1 MLYIALS
8 NNNKLFIFSLFN
20 SFIMYYQLFIT
31 KRSTGKLAQFS
42 CDDMIELNEYVE
54 ARKPKF
60 LKIEYHNCSGLVGTA
75 YHYYNFLKDSYITY
89 KKIKA

>member
-1 MLYIALS
+1 
-8 NNNKLFIFSLFN
+8 
-20 SFIMYYQLFIT
+20 MYYQLFIT
-31 KRSTGKLAQFS
+31 KRSNGKLAQFS

-54 ARKPKF
+54 SRKPKF
-60 LKIEYHNCSGLVGTA
+60 LKIEYYNCSGLVGTA